1 MNIFLYIIIWI
12 IGILFGSFFTLASY
26 RIPLNENI
34 IYKRSYCPKCKHRL
48 EFWDLIPVF
57 SYIFLNGKC
66 RYCKEPIGKRYIIF
80 EALTGFIFVFLAYT
94 MKISVSST
102 IYDLILFAQNILLMS
117 VLIIIFGI
125 AKEKN
130 VINNSVILFGILV
143 RTIYLVLFNVV
154 LFNTYFMQGFEI
166 LLITLIIYFVMY
178 LIFKENKDE
187 IFDRLFSII
196 LLISFISYL
205 FGMNMAIII
214 LLATIL
220 CVLTEKYVFRKKENV
235 AKYLSIFGIITIVA
249 INIDCFD
256 LIYNI
261 IVSNRWIL

>member
-1 MNIFLYIIIWI
+1 
-12 IGILFGSFFTLASY
+12 
-26 RIPLNENI
+26 
-34 IYKRSYCPKCKHRL
+34 
-48 EFWDLIPVF
+48 
-57 SYIFLNGKC
+57 
-66 RYCKEPIGKRYIIF
+66 
-80 EALTGFIFVFLAYT
+80 